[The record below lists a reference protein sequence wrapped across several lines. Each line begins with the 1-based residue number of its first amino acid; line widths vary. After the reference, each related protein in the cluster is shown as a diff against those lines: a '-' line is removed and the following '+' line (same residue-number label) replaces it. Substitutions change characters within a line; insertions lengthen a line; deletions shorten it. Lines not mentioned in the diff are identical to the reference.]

1 MPKIVQI
8 PQDRASPPFKYEL
21 LTHLIVGRRTISR
34 REWGKLMSK
43 QQKFL
48 GVRAG
53 LGAGVAIIAICAAW
67 AAQAQ
72 SAGEGSTLAPIVIEG
87 EGTGDQGTGPVK
99 GYVAKQ
105 STTGSKTDTPL
116 NEIPQAVSV
125 VGREELDDRGV
136 VNKIDEALRYTP
148 GVNAAPFG
156 TDPDTDWVY
165 IRGFDA
171 TQTGLYL
178 DGMQLY
184 GYGFGAFQIDP
195 FMLERV
201 EVLKGPASVLYGGG
215 NAGGIVN
222 EVRKRPTDEPYYYT
236 EIGIT
241 SDGNA
246 FTGFDVSD
254 QLGHDETMTYRLT
267 GKIAGGE
274 GYSDFQ
280 NDFRGFLMPQVTI
293 SPDESTK
300 LNLWAMVSALDQ
312 RHTGNGFFPY
322 VGTVVDAPYG
332 KISRDAFL
340 GEPGIDRGWYS
351 QQMVGY
357 DFEHEFDSEWKVSSA
372 ARYGH
377 LKKFEEA
384 PYAYDVDNTDFE
396 IDRIGFTGR
405 SEVNT
410 FTIDNHLEGKVDTG
424 ALEHT
429 VLLGLD
435 YKYYQLDNNQA
446 SPAWPETATP
456 IDPLDPEYG
465 APQPDNATYSNQL
478 ITQQQVGIYAQDQ
491 VRFADGWLVTL
502 NGRYDYVHTDTDNR
516 ETAYGTSPDYD
527 FDKSAAS
534 GRVGL
539 AYEFDNGLTPY
550 ASAGTF
556 FNPTVAVSATPNNE
570 PEEGEQYEVGLKY
583 DPSFVDGTFTASL
596 FHLNRRN
603 VVVTDPATFL
613 AQQIGEVE
621 SRGIELEGKIN
632 LDDNWKM
639 LASFSYTDLEVK
651 DDIIASYVGKKPYLI
666 PATTASLWL
675 DYSVTQGALEGLS
688 LGAGVRYQG
697 ESYADRLNTLTVPDA
712 TLFDAAIRYKKQGWE
727 GSINVTN
734 LFDKEYVKGCQGA
747 YTCGYGDARTV
758 IFKLSKVW

>member
-1 MPKIVQI
+1 MMSKLTRFSRSNAGL
-8 PQDRASPPFKYEL
+8 RASVAL
-21 LTHLIVGRRTISR
+21 LAL
-34 REWGKLMSK
+34 
-43 QQKFL
+43 
-48 GVRAG
+48 
-53 LGAGVAIIAICAAW
+53 CAAVP
-67 AAQAQ
+67 AQAQ
-72 SAGEGSTLAPIVIEG
+72 TASDTTTLEPIVLDAGG
-87 EGTGDQGTGPVK
+87 ETGTGAVK

-105 STTGSKTDTPL
+105 SATGSKTDTPL
-116 NEIPQAVSV
+116 KEIPQAVSV
-125 VGREELDDRGV
+125 VGKQEMNDRGV

-148 GVNAAPFG
+148 GVTAAPFG

-222 EVRKRPTDEPYYYT
+222 EVRKRPTDDPYYYT
-236 EIGIT
+236 EIGIN

-246 FTGFDVSD
+246 FTGFDISD
-254 QLGHDETMTYRLT
+254 KLGDSGIYSYRLT
-267 GKIAGGE
+267 GKVSGGE

-280 NDFRGFLMPQVTI
+280 NDLRGFIMPQVTI

-300 LNLWAMVSALDQ
+300 LNIWGMVSALDQ

-322 VGTVVDAPYG
+322 EGTVTKAPFG
-332 KISRDAFL
+332 KIDRDAFL
-340 GEPGIDRGWYS
+340 GEPGTDRGWYS

-357 DFEHEFDSEWKVSSA
+357 DLTHEFDNDWKVSSS

-377 LKKFEEA
+377 LKKFEDA
-384 PYAYDVDNTDFE
+384 PYAYGYVNTTDPTDPGYYQ
-396 IDRIGFTGR
+396 INRIGFTGR

-424 ALEHT
+424 PLEHT

-446 SPAWPETATP
+446 ASSATS
-456 IDPLDPEYG
+456 IDPQDPIYG
-465 APQPDNATYSNQL
+465 VPQPDNLVYSNQL
-478 ITQQQVGIYAQDQ
+478 ITQQQVGVYAQDQ
-491 VRFADGWLVTL
+491 IRFGDGWLVTL

-516 ETAYGTSPDYD
+516 ATAYGTSPDYSYN
-527 FDKSAAS
+527 KAAAS
-534 GRVGL
+534 GRASL
-539 AYEFDNGLTPY
+539 AYEFDNGVTPY
-550 ASAGTF
+550 ASVGTF
-556 FNPTVAVSATPNNE
+556 FNPTIAVSATPNNT
-570 PEEGEQYEVGLKY
+570 PEEGEQYEVGVKY
-583 DPSFVDGTFTASL
+583 DPSFIDATFTASL

-613 AQQIGEVE
+613 AEQIGEVQ

-632 LDDNWKM
+632 LDQNWKI
-639 LASFSYTDLEVK
+639 LASASYTDLEVK
-651 DDIIASYVGKKPYLI
+651 EDIVADYVGKKPWLV
-666 PATTASLWL
+666 PDTTASLWL
-675 DYSVTQGALEGLS
+675 DYSVTEGTFEGVS

-697 ESYADRLNTLTVPDA
+697 ESYADRLNTLKVPDA
-712 TLFDAAIRYKKQGWE
+712 TLFDAAVRYRKNGWE
-727 GSINVTN
+727 GSLNVSN
-734 LFDKEYVKGCQGA
+734 VFDKEYVSGCQGA
-747 YTCGYGDARTV
+747 STCGYGDARTV
-758 IFKLSKVW
+758 TLKLSKVW

>member
-1 MPKIVQI
+1 
-8 PQDRASPPFKYEL
+8 
-21 LTHLIVGRRTISR
+21 
-34 REWGKLMSK
+34 MS
-43 QQKFL
+43 L
-48 GVRAG
+48 C
-53 LGAGVAIIAICAAW
+53 AGVALLAICAA
-67 AAQAQ
+67 APVQAQ
-72 SAGEGSTLAPIVIEG
+72 TQEQAQTGGDTTTLAPIVLNAGG
-87 EGTGDQGTGPVK
+87 ETGTGPVK

-125 VGREELDDRGV
+125 VGRQELNDRGV

-148 GVNAAPFG
+148 GVTAAPFG

-236 EIGIT
+236 EIGIN

-246 FTGFDVSD
+246 FTGFDISD
-254 QLGHDETMTYRLT
+254 KLDESGIYTYRLT
-267 GKIAGGE
+267 GKISGGE

-280 NDFRGFLMPQVTI
+280 NDLRGFIMPQVTI

-300 LNLWAMVSALDQ
+300 LNIWGMVSGLDQ

-322 VGTVVDAPYG
+322 EGTVTKAPFG
-332 KISRDAFL
+332 KIDRDAFL

-357 DFEHEFDSEWKVSSA
+357 DLTHEFDNDWKVSST

-377 LKKFEEA
+377 LKKFEDA
-384 PYAYDVDNTDFE
+384 PYAYGYVNTTDPTDPGYYQ
-396 IDRIGFTGR
+396 INRIGFTGR

-424 ALEHT
+424 PLEHT

-446 SPAWPETATP
+446 SSTATS
-456 IDPLDPEYG
+456 IDPQDPVYG
-465 APQPDNATYSNQL
+465 APQPANLVYSNQL
-478 ITQQQVGIYAQDQ
+478 ITQQQVGVYAQDQ
-491 VRFADGWLVTL
+491 IRFGDGWLVTL

-516 ETAYGTSPDYD
+516 ATAYGTSPDYSYN
-527 FDKSAAS
+527 KAAAS
-534 GRVGL
+534 GRAGL
-539 AYEFDNGLTPY
+539 AYEFDNGVTPY
-550 ASAGTF
+550 ASVGSF
-556 FNPTVAVSATPNNE
+556 FNPTIAVSATPNNT
-570 PEEGEQYEVGLKY
+570 PEEGEQYEVGVKY
-583 DPSFVDGTFTASL
+583 DPSFIDGTFTASL

-613 AQQIGEVE
+613 AEQIGEVE

-632 LDDNWKM
+632 LDQNWKL
-639 LASFSYTDLEVK
+639 LASASYTDLEVK
-651 DDIIASYVGKKPYLI
+651 EDIVAGYVGKKPWLV
-666 PATTASLWL
+666 PDTTASLWV
-675 DYSVTQGALEGLS
+675 DYSVTDGTFEGVS

-697 ESYADRLNTLTVPDA
+697 ESYADRLNTLKVPDA
-712 TLFDAAIRYKKQGWE
+712 TVFDAAVRYKKNGWE
-727 GSINVTN
+727 GSLNVSN
-734 LFDKEYVKGCQGA
+734 LFDKEYVRGCQGA
-747 YTCGYGDARTV
+747 STCGYGDARTV
-758 IFKLSKVW
+758 TFKLSKVW

>member
-1 MPKIVQI
+1 M
-8 PQDRASPPFKYEL
+8 ATS
-21 LTHLIVGRRTISR
+21 
-34 REWGKLMSK
+34 
-43 QQKFL
+43 
-48 GVRAG
+48 AG
-53 LGAGVAIIAICAAW
+53 WSV
-67 AAQAQ
+67 QAQ
-72 SAGEGSTLAPIVIEG
+72 SAGDNTTLAPIVLQSGNE
-87 EGTGDQGTGPVK
+87 TATGPVK

-125 VGREELDDRGV
+125 VGREEMSDRGV

-148 GVNAAPFG
+148 GVDAAPFG
-156 TDPDTDWVY
+156 SDPDTDWIY

-171 TQTGLYL
+171 SQTGLYL

-222 EVRKRPTDEPYYYT
+222 EVRKRPTDDPYYYT
-236 EIGIT
+236 EIGINT
-241 SDGNA
+241 DGNA

-254 QLGHDETMTYRLT
+254 KLDESGVYSYRLT

-274 GYSDFQ
+274 GYSDYQ
-280 NDFRGFLMPQVTI
+280 NDLRGFIMPQLTI

-300 LNLWAMVSALDQ
+300 LNIWAMASGLDQ

-322 VGTVVDAPYG
+322 VGTVVDAPFG
-332 KISRDAFL
+332 KIPRDAFL
-340 GEPGIDRGWYS
+340 SEPGIDTGWYS
-351 QQMVGY
+351 QQMIGY
-357 DFEHEFDSEWKVSSA
+357 DLEHEFDNDWKVSSS

-377 LKKFEEA
+377 LKKYEDYD
-384 PYAYDVDNTDFE
+384 YAFGYVNTTDPADPGYYQ
-396 IDRIGFTGR
+396 INRIGFTGR

-424 ALEHT
+424 SLEHT

-446 SPAWPETATP
+446 ATTATP
-456 IDPLDPEYG
+456 VDPRDPVYG
-465 APQPDNATYSNQL
+465 APQPDNLVYSNQL
-478 ITQQQVGIYAQDQ
+478 ITQQQVGIYGQDQ
-491 VRFADGWLVTL
+491 IRFGDGWLVTL

-516 ETAYGTSPDYD
+516 ATAYGTSPDYN

-534 GRVGL
+534 GRAGL

-550 ASAGTF
+550 ASVGTF
-556 FNPTVAVSATPNNE
+556 FNPTVAVSATPNNK
-570 PEEGEQYEVGLKY
+570 PEEGEQYEVGVKY
-583 DPSFVDGTFTASL
+583 DPSFIDGTFTASL

-613 AQQIGEVE
+613 AEQIGEVE
-621 SRGIELEGKIN
+621 SRGIELEGKVN
-632 LDDNWKM
+632 LDQNWKM
-639 LASFSYTDLEVK
+639 LASFSYTDLDVK
-651 DDIIASYVGKKPYLI
+651 DDIVPAYVGKKPWLV

-675 DYSVTQGALEGLS
+675 DYTVTEGTLEGLS

-697 ESYADRLNTLTVPDA
+697 ESYADRLNAFKVPDA
-712 TLFDAAIRYKKQGWE
+712 TVFDAAVRYRKDGWE
-727 GSINVTN
+727 GSVNVTN
-734 LFDKEYVKGCQGA
+734 LFDKDYVKGCQGVS
-747 YTCGYGDARTV
+747 TCGYGDART
-758 IFKLSKVW
+758 ITFKLSKVW

>member
-1 MPKIVQI
+1 MVSAGL
-8 PQDRASPPFKYEL
+8 RAS
-21 LTHLIVGRRTISR
+21 VA
-34 REWGKLMSK
+34 
-43 QQKFL
+43 
-48 GVRAG
+48 VAG
-53 LGAGVAIIAICAAW
+53 ILAGW
-67 AAQAQ
+67 SAQAQ
-72 SAGEGSTLAPIVIEG
+72 TASDTTTLAPIVLESG
-87 EGTGDQGTGPVK
+87 EATGTGPVK

-116 NEIPQAVSV
+116 KDIPQAVSV
-125 VGREELDDRGV
+125 VGRQELNDRGV

-148 GVNAAPFG
+148 GVDAAPFG

-236 EIGIT
+236 EIGVN

-246 FTGFDVSD
+246 FTGFDISD
-254 QLGHDETMTYRLT
+254 KLDKSGIYSYRLT

-280 NDFRGFLMPQVTI
+280 NDLRGFIMPQITI
-293 SPDESTK
+293 SPDEGTK
-300 LNLWAMVSALDQ
+300 LNVWGMVSGLDQ

-322 VGTVVDAPYG
+322 EGTVTNAPFG
-332 KISRDAFL
+332 KIDRDAFL

-357 DFEHEFDSEWKVSSA
+357 DFSHEFDNDWKVTST

-377 LKKFEEA
+377 LKKYEDA
-384 PYAYDVDNTDFE
+384 PYAYGYVNTTDPTDPGYYQ
-396 IDRIGFTGR
+396 INRIGFTGK

-424 ALEHT
+424 ALEHS
-429 VLLGLD
+429 VLFGLD

-446 SPAWPETATP
+446 SSTATS
-456 IDPLDPEYG
+456 IDPTDPIYG
-465 APQPDNATYSNQL
+465 VPQPDNLVYSNQL
-478 ITQQQVGIYAQDQ
+478 ITQQQVGAYAQDQ
-491 VRFADGWLVTL
+491 IRFGDGWLVTL
-502 NGRYDYVHTDTDNR
+502 NGRYDYVYTDTDNR
-516 ETAYGTSPDYD
+516 ATAYGTSPDYD
-527 FDKSAAS
+527 YDKSAAS
-534 GRVGL
+534 GRAGL

-550 ASAGTF
+550 ASVGTF
-556 FNPTVAVSATPNNE
+556 FNPTIAVSATPNNK
-570 PEEGEQYEVGLKY
+570 PEEGEQFEAGVKY
-583 DPSFVDGTFTASL
+583 DPSFLDGSFTASL

-613 AQQIGEVE
+613 AEQIGEVQ
-621 SRGIELEGKIN
+621 SRGIELEGKVN
-632 LDDNWKM
+632 LDQNWKM

-651 DDIIASYVGKKPYLI
+651 DDVVSAYVGKKPWLV

-675 DYSVTQGALEGLS
+675 DYAVTDGTFEGVS

-697 ESYADRLNTLTVPDA
+697 ESYADRLNTLKVPDA
-712 TLFDAAIRYKKQGWE
+712 TVFDAAVRYKKNGWE
-727 GSINVTN
+727 GSLNVSN
-734 LFDKEYVKGCQGA
+734 VFDKDYVKGCQGA
-747 YTCGYGDARTV
+747 STCGYGDARTFTV
-758 IFKLSKVW
+758 KLSKTW